1 LLFSR
6 SLETGQ
12 PKFLFTSIA
21 TYVLAAS
28 CYETVYLL
36 CILHLIVAWWKR
48 SFAIALRKAAPFIA
62 IGVALCAVE
71 LATLWSAHVAGTE
84 RYPVSLSGGSYL
96 RTLVD
101 QLTAAVPLVYLL
113 SEAQNQRWPPAL
125 FANLQSG
132 LVAVLLLVWFVGLTF
147 VIWKAMSQRAT
158 PKTKETIPFGLTLW
172 IVPALLIALPAKYQ
186 HELHFGLGYL
196 PVFLE
201 FRSGNRGGH
210 DSGEGFG
217 KAHAVSRAGVRR
229 CCLPHRSFGHVR
241 IKPGGCD

>member
-1 LLFSR
+1 
-6 SLETGQ
+6 
-12 PKFLFTSIA
+12 
-21 TYVLAAS
+21 
-28 CYETVYLL
+28 
-36 CILHLIVAWWKR
+36 
-48 SFAIALRKAAPFIA
+48 
-62 IGVALCAVE
+62 
-71 LATLWSAHVAGTE
+71 
-84 RYPVSLSGGSYL
+84 
-96 RTLVD
+96 
-101 QLTAAVPLVYLL
+101 VPLVYLL

-201 FRSGNRGGH
+201 Y
-210 DSGEGFG
+210 FG
-217 KAHAVSRAGVRR
+217 AGIAVSRAGVRR
-229 CCLPHRSFGHVR
+229 CCLPHRIFGHVR